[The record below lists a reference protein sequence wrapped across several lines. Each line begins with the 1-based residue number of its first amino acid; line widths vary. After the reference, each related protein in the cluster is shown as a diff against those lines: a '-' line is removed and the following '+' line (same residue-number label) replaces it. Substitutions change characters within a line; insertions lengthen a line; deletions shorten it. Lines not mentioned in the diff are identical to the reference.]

1 MERTQHYL
9 RYREDLSLVKGLG
22 IDVLRYGV
30 PYYKVHAG
38 PGRYEWD
45 FADAAFDEIRRLDQ
59 LDWDSLLVEDNGRL
73 NHYGLFSLERRI
85 RPVGELYRGLIAIRR
100 GKISNGM
107 LSLY

>member
-1 MERTQHYL
+1 
-9 RYREDLSLVKGLG
+9 V
-22 IDVLRYGV
+22 
-30 PYYKVHAG
+30 
-38 PGRYEWD
+38 D

>member
-85 RPVGELYRGLIAIRR
+85 RPVGEPYRGLIAIRR